1 MSRTTTLVAGAA
13 GLALLLAPLATSSA
27 HAADPSATASS
38 KSSVEGKAT
47 QHDAWAKK
55 KLAVQKKSIG
65 PQADSEAKPVVTTS
79 NVDAGK
85 TVSFKA
91 SGCAAVPDAENTVV
105 MIWTPGQDDDA
116 DPKAEVKLPA
126 AGGSATYKTTEPG
139 FYSAIAFCVNGETAL
154 ANSEQAD
161 AFAYPTTI
169 DFSKDSWTEGDP
181 LDLTTYGFTQGEKI
195 TVTMTYDKTGKSY
208 WNTSLTASVAD
219 KGTMMNVFKSVV
231 LPNTGPQGNYTLTF
245 TGANGLVRT
254 GQFYWGKP
262 DAPAPTPTP
271 SSSSTATPD
280 RPGLPSTGV

>member
-38 KSSVEGKAT
+38 KSSVAAKAT
-47 QHDAWAKK
+47 QHKLAQTNQSKK
-55 KLAVQKKSIG
+55 KSLT
-65 PQADSEAKPVVTTS
+65 QADGEAKPVVTTS

-85 TVSFKA
+85 TVTFKA
-91 SGCAAVPDAENTVV
+91 SGCSDVDGATGTIVG
-105 MIWTPGQDDDA
+105 IWTPDQA
-116 DPKAEVKLPA
+116 DSDGPKTEVKLDA

-139 FYSAIAFCVNGETAL
+139 FYSAIAKCVNEAGESL
-154 ANSEQAD
+154 AVSEQAD

-169 DFSKDSWTEGDP
+169 GFSKDSWTEGDP
-181 LDLTTYGFTQGEKI
+181 LDLTTFGFTQGEKV
-195 TVTMTYDKTGKSY
+195 TVTMTFNKTGKSY

-219 KGTMMNVFKSVV
+219 EATVKNVFKSVV

-271 SSSSTATPD
+271 SKSSTATPD

>member
-38 KSSVEGKAT
+38 KSSVSAEAT
-47 QHDAWAKK
+47 KHR
-55 KLAVQKKSIG
+55 VTQKKSLT
-65 PQADSEAKPVVTTS
+65 QAESPAKPVVTTS

-85 TVSFKA
+85 TVTFKA
-91 SGCAAVPDAENTVV
+91 SGCAADSDVVNTIVA
-105 MIWTPGQDDDA
+105 IWVPGQADDA
-116 DPKAEVKLPA
+116 DPQTQVKLPA
-126 AGGSATYKTTEPG
+126 AGGTATFKTSDPG
-139 FYSAIAFCVNGETAL
+139 YYSAVAL
-154 ANSEQAD
+154 CADADENPVAASTQVD

-169 DFSKDSWTEGDP
+169 GFSKDSWTEGDP
-181 LDLTTYGFTQGEKI
+181 LDLTTYGFTQGEKV
-195 TVTMTYDKTGKSY
+195 TVTMTFDKTGKSY

-219 KGTMMNVFKSVV
+219 EATVKNVFKSVV